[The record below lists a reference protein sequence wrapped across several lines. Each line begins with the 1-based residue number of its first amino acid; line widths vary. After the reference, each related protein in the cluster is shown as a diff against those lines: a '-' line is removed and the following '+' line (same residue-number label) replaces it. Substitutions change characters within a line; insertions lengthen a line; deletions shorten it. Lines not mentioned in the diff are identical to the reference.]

1 MKLKTYKNTEYR
13 IQNRESIKETADNDE
28 IIDHWQ
34 KSYVYVGDLLP
45 SKSKLNICLW
55 CMCITSV
62 HICIIIYAHTLHRMV
77 KNYYIRIS
85 QIGRVFQ

>member
-45 SKSKLNICLW
+45 SKSKLNIVSGACVLQV
-55 CMCITSV
+55 CIF
-62 HICIIIYAHTLHRMV
+62 AL
-77 KNYYIRIS
+77 
-85 QIGRVFQ
+85 